1 MKTRNLLYTLLV
13 IGGMLMASWVLYP
26 TGSPGGKTGSPGDG
40 GSNCTGCHSGS
51 AQQGSGWI
59 TSNIPAGGYV
69 PGQTYTI
76 TATGTHTGVGKFG
89 FETTAEDL
97 AGVKEGTITIT
108 DASQTQLA
116 NAGKSITH
124 TVNGTTPSGDSKSWS
139 FDWTAPASGT
149 GVISFYGAFN
159 AANGNGNNTGDVIYL
174 SSYSVSEAS
183 TGIGDNIAGIVDVKV
198 FPNPFTTYI
207 VVELGSMKDEAR
219 EIRLVSLTGAVVYAE
234 KVSNQVSAKIYR
246 ISTGDLSNGVYHLG
260 VIFRDGSQADYA
272 VIKK

>member
-1 MKTRNLLYTLLV
+1 MKSRNLLYTLLV
-13 IGGMLMASWVLYP
+13 IGGMLTASWVLYP
-26 TGSPGGKTGSPGDG
+26 NGSPGGKTGSPGDG
-40 GSNCTGCHSGS
+40 GSNCTGCHAGS

-69 PGQTYTI
+69 PGQIYTI
-76 TATGTHTGVGKFG
+76 TATGTHTGVSKFG

-97 AGVKEGTITIT
+97 AGAKKGTISVT
-108 DASQTQLA
+108 DASQTKLV
-116 NAGKSITH
+116 NADKSITH
-124 TVNGTTPSGDSKSWS
+124 TSNGTAPSGDSKSWS
-139 FDWTAPASGT
+139 FDWTAPASGS

-159 AANGNGNNTGDVIYL
+159 AANGNGSTSGDVIYL

-198 FPNPFTTYI
+198 FPNPFTTYL

-234 KVSNQVSAKIYR
+234 KVSNQVSAQVYR